1 MAGYSIRTSIIIN
14 ILQLLHVIMH
24 YYDGGGRGV
33 PLTATYPQ
41 SFKSLF
47 AIVIHGAVWMVIY
60 EQLLR
65 RSPVYEQW

>member
-47 AIVIHGAVWMVIY
+47 ATSFMV
-60 EQLLR
+60 QCG
-65 RSPVYEQW
+65 W